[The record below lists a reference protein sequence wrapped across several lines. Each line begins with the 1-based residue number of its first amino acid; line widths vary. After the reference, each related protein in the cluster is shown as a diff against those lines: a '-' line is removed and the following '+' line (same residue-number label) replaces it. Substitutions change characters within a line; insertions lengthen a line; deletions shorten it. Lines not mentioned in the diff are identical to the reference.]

1 MKSLNKRFIGLIALV
16 FVSSALCA
24 QVEATDSQGRKI
36 LLMPDGSYKFVDAQ
50 TTTPPPSATTKNNNV
65 IPSLDKVEKQK
76 KEAEKKEKESKEKLA
91 KEQAKAEKELKE
103 KLAKEQAK
111 TEKEAKEKLAKTEKE
126 AKEKL
131 AKEEAK
137 KLKEAKELAE
147 KQAKL
152 AANQKTK
159 NPVATKTPTPP
170 QPKKTEPVKEPIKTK
185 EATASATA
193 PKKEITP
200 TLPPARNLFND
211 CQVAS
216 SFIDE
221 FTGIKK
227 TVLEEAL
234 FFSYTPAEYEKFM
247 DGTDF
252 MDVYATL
259 TKEGENY
266 SLTLNY
272 VIDSPQGRAA
282 FGALEEKSINLVFM
296 SQESLL
302 LEPIQ
307 VSGAKLTQDKKTIF
321 QGIYMIDA
329 KTAKQIK
336 NNELDKILSSWQ
348 NAELEFDIFD
358 LDFLARRLD
367 CLNPKKA

>member
-36 LLMPDGSYKFVDAQ
+36 LLMPDGSYKFVDAK
-50 TTTPPPSATTKNNNV
+50 TTTPPAATAKNNNV
-65 IPSLDKVEKQK
+65 IQSLDKVEKQK
-76 KEAEKKEKESKEKLA
+76 KEAEKKEKEAKEKLA
-91 KEQAKAEKELKE
+91 KDQAKAEKELKE
-103 KLAKEQAK
+103 KLAKEQ
-111 TEKEAKEKLAKTEKE
+111 AKTEKE

-170 QPKKTEPVKEPIKTK
+170 QPKKTEPVKEPIKAK
-185 EATASATA
+185 EATATAA

-200 TLPPARNLFND
+200 TLPPTRNIFND

-282 FGALEEKSINLVFM
+282 FGALEEKPINLVFM

>member
-1 MKSLNKRFIGLIALV
+1 MKSLNKHFIGLIALA
-16 FVSSALCA
+16 FTSFSLSA
-24 QVEATDSQGRKI
+24 QMEATDSQGRKI
-36 LLMPDGSYKFVDAQ
+36 LLMPDGSYKFVEAQ
-50 TTTPPPSATTKNNNV
+50 TSTPAVKNNV
-65 IPSLDKVEKQK
+65 IPSLDKVDKQK
-76 KEAEKKEKESKEKLA
+76 KEAEKKEKELKEKLA

-103 KLAKEQAK
+103 KLAKED
-111 TEKEAKEKLAKTEKE
+111 
-126 AKEKL
+126 
-131 AKEEAK
+131 AK

-152 AANQKTK
+152 TANQKTK
-159 NPVATKTPTPP
+159 NPVANKTPTP
-170 QPKKTEPVKEPIKTK
+170 QPKKTEPVKEPAKIKEST
-185 EATASATA
+185 SATV
-193 PKKEITP
+193 PKKEIAP

-234 FFSYTPAEYEKFM
+234 FFSYTPVEYEKFM

-272 VIDSPQGRAA
+272 VIDSPQGRAV
-282 FGALEEKSINLVFM
+282 FGNLEEKPINLIFM

-307 VSGAKLTQDKKTIF
+307 VSGAKLTQDKKTVF

-329 KTAKQIK
+329 KTAKQIR

-348 NAELEFDIFD
+348 NAELEFDVFD
-358 LDFLARRLD
+358 LDFLVRRLD
-367 CLNPKKA
+367 CLNQKKV